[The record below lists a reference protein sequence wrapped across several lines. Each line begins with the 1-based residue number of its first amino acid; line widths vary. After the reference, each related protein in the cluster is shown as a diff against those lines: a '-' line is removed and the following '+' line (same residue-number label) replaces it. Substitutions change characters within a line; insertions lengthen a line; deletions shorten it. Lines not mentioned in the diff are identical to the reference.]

1 MDVSILDKWLLGL
14 LGTAV
19 VAMISYLFNRQTN
32 TYTKEETDSKIRDV
46 VAPVV
51 AAIEQDRELSRE
63 ERKENTTEM
72 KSLNNAITDL
82 RIELVRHKDV

>member
-1 MDVSILDKWLLGL
+1 MDVSILDKWLLGI
-14 LGTAV
+14 LGTVAI
-19 VAMISYLFNRQTN
+19 AMISYLFNRQTN
-32 TYTKEETDSKIRDV
+32 TYTKKETDDKIKDV
-46 VAPVV
+46 VSPVV